1 MSTNRKI
8 SILIS
13 IAILFH
19 LIGVIGIG
27 ILHSDTMLKAT
38 PFHLVL
44 MFVLLLL
51 SYEKRLLQ
59 FLKWVILTFAIGFV
73 VELIGVHTGLI
84 FGDYTYGV
92 VLGYKVYE
100 VPVLIGV
107 NWVMVL
113 VGAIALSSMFIR
125 NKWVMILIAATLA
138 TVLDWLIEPVAIKL
152 GYWSWAGHGIPFYN
166 YVCWWAVSILLA
178 FLWTNF
184 KLKANNFS
192 AILFIIQAI
201 FFAILHIL

>member
-1 MSTNRKI
+1 MSTKRKI
-8 SILIS
+8 SILIA

-27 ILHSDTMLKAT
+27 ILHSDTVLKAT

-51 SYEKRLLQ
+51 SYEKRLPQ
-59 FLKWVILTFAIGFV
+59 FLKWAVLTFAIGFV
-73 VELIGVHTGLI
+73 VELVGVHTGLL
-84 FGDYTYGV
+84 FGDYQYGT
-92 VLGYKVYE
+92 VLGYRLYE

-107 NWVMVL
+107 NWVIVL
-113 VGAIALSSMFIR
+113 VGAVALSSMFVR
-125 NKWVMILIAATLA
+125 NKWAMILVAATLA
-138 TVLDWLIEPVAIKL
+138 TVLDWLIEPIAIKL
-152 GYWSWAGHGIPFYN
+152 GYWSWVGHGIPFYN
-166 YVCWWAVSILLA
+166 YVCWWAVSVLLA

-192 AILFIIQAI
+192 AILFIIQAV
-201 FFAILHIL
+201 FFALLHIL